1 MDENANIERHA
12 LSFAFDNMAQEDFK
26 DFQESIE
33 VNGMIDPVILAMEQE
48 DPDDRDESIMI
59 IDGWHRYLAAVNIGI
74 CDELEVEYLS
84 PEEAYG
90 RVLAHNLHRRQL
102 TAKQRA
108 QAIVN
113 VAKWVRR
120 GSPDEKEQADESPP
134 ALELDGGSSAPDAP
148 VMTTGQMA
156 EAAGV
161 SERTISRAKQEAR
174 EQAKPKDPDK
184 PKEAKVEVRK
194 YGSYSK
200 AKVAEMLEEAE
211 ARIVSLE
218 SEAQAAQA
226 EAEMLRDQNADIS
239 ESQRMR
245 EFRNLQSQLQNAKQ
259 ELHENKQAI
268 DRLTRQ
274 KAALIDICSANGIK
288 VDVV

>member
-1 MDENANIERHA
+1 MDENANIERHT

-33 VNGMIDPVILAMEQE
+33 ANGMINPSILAMEPN
-48 DPDDRDESIMI
+48 DPDDADEPIMI

-102 TAKQRA
+102 TAQQRA

-113 VAKWVRR
+113 VAKWVKR
-120 GSPDEKEQADESPP
+120 GSPEEKDDSPP
-134 ALELDGGSSAPDAP
+134 ALELDGGSTAPDAP

-161 SERTISRAKQEAR
+161 SERTISRAKQEVR
-174 EQAKPKDPDK
+174 EQAQPKDPDQ
-184 PKEAKVEVRK
+184 PKEVKVEVRK

-200 AKVAEMLEEAE
+200 AKVTELLEEAE

-239 ESQRMR
+239 DSQRMR
-245 EFRNLQSQLQNAKQ
+245 EFRNLQSQLQNATQ

-288 VDVV
+288 VDIV